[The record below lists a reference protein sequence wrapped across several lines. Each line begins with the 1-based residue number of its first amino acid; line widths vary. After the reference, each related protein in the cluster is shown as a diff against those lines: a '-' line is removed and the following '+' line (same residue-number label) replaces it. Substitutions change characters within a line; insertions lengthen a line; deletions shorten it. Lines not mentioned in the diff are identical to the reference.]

1 MNQELQHLAVQMYT
15 PLFAERD
22 TVKEAYDYAMAI
34 AKASDNPAAVTT
46 AIHVLMNTIS
56 KDIELWTSPRKVRVV
71 SKGKPTV
78 VDPEAEA
85 DELSVMRE
93 ACAPRKNN

>member
-15 PLFAERD
+15 PLFGERD

-34 AKASDNPAAVTT
+34 AKASDNPPAVLT

-56 KDIELWTSPRKVRVV
+56 KDIELWTSPRKVR
-71 SKGKPTV
+71 K
-78 VDPEAEA
+78 E
-85 DELSVMRE
+85 
-93 ACAPRKNN
+93 NN